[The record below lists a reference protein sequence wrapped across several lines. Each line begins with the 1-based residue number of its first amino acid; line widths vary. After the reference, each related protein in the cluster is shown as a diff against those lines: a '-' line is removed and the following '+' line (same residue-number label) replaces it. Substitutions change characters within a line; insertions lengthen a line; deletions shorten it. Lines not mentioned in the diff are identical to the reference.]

1 MEDTEE
7 PPSPETMLAFRS
19 RPGGDTT
26 NGDSAAGSTP
36 HLATHDITIRYHS
49 THIYIWRGFGTVTEV
64 SSVPC
69 ITVYTAYSVG
79 LYFMVNY
86 SCQDG
91 VHNIEV
97 AGEVGKYHFLSIDD
111 LNNLYSCILMW
122 MAFLTFVFRSLVG
135 AGLAH
140 FNLTSTQVRA
150 TQSPLNE
157 IMLQCHSHA
166 RLQVEHTLRTIQR
179 FCGAFPFVMHMPAVM
194 GGNARNLDH
203 I

>member
-1 MEDTEE
+1 MEDTGE

-19 RPGGDTT
+19 RPSGDTT
-26 NGDSAAGSTP
+26 NGGSAAGSTP

-79 LYFMVNY
+79 VYFMVNY
-86 SCQDG
+86 FCQDG

-97 AGEVGKYHFLSIDD
+97 AGE
-111 LNNLYSCILMW
+111 
-122 MAFLTFVFRSLVG
+122 
-135 AGLAH
+135 
-140 FNLTSTQVRA
+140 
-150 TQSPLNE
+150 
-157 IMLQCHSHA
+157 CHSHA
-166 RLQVEHTLRTIQR
+166 RLQVEHTLLTMQR

-194 GGNARNLDH
+194 RGNPRNLDH